1 MENGENLSTSKNEPD
16 YLDLSDEGIFHA
28 QTAQWL
34 IALSAMLT
42 VVGLLTGKV
51 GIFEAAFC
59 VAAFATIICL
69 IIIAPGVVCCVHNG
83 DRPGHWLVRSFML
96 LLLSVLLLLANA
108 ALAKLTGA

>member
-28 QTAQWL
+28 QTAPWV
-34 IALSAMLT
+34 IYLSAVLMGL
-42 VVGLLTGKV
+42 GLLIGKA
-51 GIFEAAFC
+51 GIFN
-59 VAAFATIICL
+59 AAFA
-69 IIIAPGVVCCVHNG
+69 IAAYATFITLAITFPGVVCCVHNG
-83 DRPGHWLVRSFML
+83 DRPGPWLVRSFML